1 MKRLIIT
8 LIILVLLKSQVISQ
22 NYDSSTYIPNSQ
34 LRKAINLI
42 ENGKVVQEELK
53 FTKEREK
60 YLENRLKIKDSILF
74 HFATKEQYYKKIDS
88 NYKIEIGNY
97 KQVIF
102 NDKLV
107 FEIQSSKIV
116 GLKRKKWLYLA
127 IGSLTTYL
135 ITKQ

>member
-1 MKRLIIT
+1 MKRLITT
-8 LIILVLLKSQVISQ
+8 LIVLVLMKSQVISQ
-22 NYDSSTYIPNSQ
+22 TYDSSTLVPNSQ

-42 ENGKVVQEELK
+42 ENGKIVQEELTL
-53 FTKEREK
+53 TKEREK

-88 NYKIEIGNY
+88 NYKIEIGNF
-97 KQVIF
+97 KQVIS
-102 NDKLV
+102 NDKL
-107 FEIQSSKIV
+107 IYNLQSVKIV
-116 GLKRKKWLYLA
+116 GLKRKKWLFLA

>member
-1 MKRLIIT
+1 M
-8 LIILVLLKSQVISQ
+8 VLLKSQVISQ

-60 YLENRLKIKDSILF
+60 YLENRLKIKDSVLF

-107 FEIQSSKIV
+107 FEIQNSKIV
-116 GLKRKKWLYLA
+116 GLKRKKWLFLA
-127 IGSLTTYL
+127 VGSLATYL
-135 ITKQ
+135 IVK

>member
-1 MKRLIIT
+1 MKRLITT
-8 LIILVLLKSQVISQ
+8 LIVLVLMKSQVISQ
-22 NYDSSTYIPNSQ
+22 TYDSSTLIPNSQ

-42 ENGKVVQEELK
+42 ENGKIVQEELTL
-53 FTKEREK
+53 TKEREK

-88 NYKIEIGNY
+88 NYKIEIGNF
-97 KQVIF
+97 KQVIS
-102 NDKLV
+102 NDKL
-107 FEIQSSKIV
+107 IYNLQSSKIV
-116 GLKRKKWLYLA
+116 GLKRKKWLFLA